1 MIRTEVPGLG
11 VLEIA
16 YIVCDYNGTLA
27 VDGELLPGVA
37 ELINGISGAEVHVI
51 TADTFGVA
59 RAQLAGIR
67 CRLSIAPDEDQAVW
81 KCEYVKSLNAANTAA
96 IGNGRNDRLMLKEA
110 ALSIA
115 ILQKEGASV
124 EALMQAQLV
133 CASIVDALE
142 YFTNPKR
149 LIASLRS

>member
-1 MIRTEVPGLG
+1 MTGG
-11 VLEIA
+11 
-16 YIVCDYNGTLA
+16 
-27 VDGELLPGVA
+27 
-37 ELINGISGAEVHVI
+37 S
-51 TADTFGVA
+51 
-59 RAQLAGIR
+59 IR

-81 KCEYVKSLNAANTAA
+81 KRDYVKSLNAATTAS

-110 ALSIA
+110 ALGIA

-124 EALMQAQLV
+124 EALIQAQLV
-133 CASIVDALE
+133 CTSIVDALE